1 MYKEQRE
8 YTKEKKAQWKF
19 DLCIDLPFHAVL
31 FLPLENLRTSDFV
44 MLSRGIEMDYWHESA

>member
-31 FLPLENLRTSDFV
+31 FLPLEDLRTSDFV
-44 MLSRGIEMDYWHESA
+44 MLSGGIEMD